1 MANILKVLKI
11 NFLSLL
17 ALPFFLLTILAQL
30 LMKAVQKNN
39 GFHWAGRSFIRFI
52 PLKPAF

>member
-1 MANILKVLKI
+1 MTNILKVLKI

-30 LMKAVQKNN
+30 LMKAVQKTMV
-39 GFHWAGRSFIRFI
+39 FIG
-52 PLKPAF
+52 LAQLYSLYSS